1 MENSFTVVRDDD
13 GSNEEWSSFCS
24 SCKSILQATYRVGES
39 SFLNNDDIKKT
50 ELNQE
55 FDEKENSILL
65 NTLEYND
72 TLRNLMSLERS
83 QNKTNYNTRK
93 NILDH
98 HRKIVNLTK
107 SILHLRY
114 AFELI
119 FRSNNL
125 ENF

>member
-125 ENF
+125 GNF